1 MDSILTNPSAPFP
14 NHQEFHTDNQGSAD
28 YNQRL
33 SQLRADAIV
42 TSLVNGYAIASN
54 RLAAKGMG
62 ATSRIAN
69 NDSDDGRAK
78 NRRVELVKQ

>member
-1 MDSILTNPSAPFP
+1 MSDHADLKLTITG
-14 NHQEFHTDNQGSAD
+14 HTDNQGSAD

-42 TSLVNGYAIASN
+42 TALVNGYSVASN
-54 RLAAKGMG
+54 RLVAKGMG
-62 ATSRIAN
+62 ATLPIAN

-78 NRRVELVKQ
+78 NRRVELLRQ